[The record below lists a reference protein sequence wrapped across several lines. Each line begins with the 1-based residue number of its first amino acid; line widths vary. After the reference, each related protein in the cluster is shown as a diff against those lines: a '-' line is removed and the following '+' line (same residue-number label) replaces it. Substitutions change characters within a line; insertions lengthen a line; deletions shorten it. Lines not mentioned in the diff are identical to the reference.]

1 MKRKYIN
8 IVIFGSTGTIG
19 VNSLNVIKESS
30 IHKVL
35 AISAGRNIDLLITQI
50 IEFKPKYVSVIE
62 ESSKI
67 KLQEKFKDIK
77 FFHGDDGLKT
87 LAILSEAD
95 LIISAIVGFAGFIP
109 TYYAI
114 KANKRVALA
123 NKESLVAGG
132 FLFSKKEIKNIIP
145 IDSEHSAIHQIL
157 HNRDKSSIKKVIL
170 TASGGP
176 FLNYSI
182 EKMKDITKKDALNHP
197 NWSMG
202 DKITI
207 DSSTMVNKTLEV
219 IEAHYLFDL
228 DYDKISVIIHPQS
241 IIHSMVE
248 FTDSSI
254 IAQLAN
260 PDMKIPI
267 SQAIYDPKI
276 ENGNYESMDFSKIIN
291 FSFIPPDFE
300 RFPILYFAKL
310 VIENP
315 ILGVVLNRANEVAV
329 ESFLNDEIKWC
340 DIYKIIKKVIETF
353 EIRDV
358 KSIEELK
365 EIDDEINLF
374 TRALIP
380 EFL

>member
-1 MKRKYIN
+1 
-8 IVIFGSTGTIG
+8 
-19 VNSLNVIKESS
+19 
-30 IHKVL
+30 
-35 AISAGRNIDLLITQI
+35 
-50 IEFKPKYVSVIE
+50 
-62 ESSKI
+62 
-67 KLQEKFKDIK
+67 
-77 FFHGDDGLKT
+77 
-87 LAILSEAD
+87 
-95 LIISAIVGFAGFIP
+95 
-109 TYYAI
+109 
-114 KANKRVALA
+114 
-123 NKESLVAGG
+123 
-132 FLFSKKEIKNIIP
+132 
-145 IDSEHSAIHQIL
+145 
-157 HNRDKSSIKKVIL
+157 
-170 TASGGP
+170 
-176 FLNYSI
+176 
-182 EKMKDITKKDALNHP
+182 
-197 NWSMG
+197 
-202 DKITI
+202 
-207 DSSTMVNKTLEV
+207 
-219 IEAHYLFDL
+219 
-228 DYDKISVIIHPQS
+228 
-241 IIHSMVE
+241 MVE

-267 SQAIYDPKI
+267 SQAIYYPKI